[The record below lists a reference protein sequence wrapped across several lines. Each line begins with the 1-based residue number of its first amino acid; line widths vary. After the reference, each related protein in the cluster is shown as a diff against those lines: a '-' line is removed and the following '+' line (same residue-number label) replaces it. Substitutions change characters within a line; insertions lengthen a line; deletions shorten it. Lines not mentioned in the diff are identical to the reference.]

1 MLFYER
7 KSLYVVHRIP
17 QTRILEWA
25 GTEPRSPALQADSL
39 QLSHKGSPG
48 FPENV
53 TKGGWGS
60 GWQKMGERLAE
71 TGRVCARTGSCA
83 RPVSTP
89 QGGPV

>member
-39 QLSHKGSPG
+39 PAGP
-48 FPENV
+48 P
-53 TKGGWGS
+53 
-60 GWQKMGERLAE
+60 RE
-71 TGRVCARTGSCA
+71 TV
-83 RPVSTP
+83 
-89 QGGPV
+89 